1 MSVKKKDRHLS
12 RSECLNLARNLVMQ
26 VMTITRPAIKNDDG
40 KVIKPG
46 ILGTGQAFAAFGA
59 DLLRSSKAVHANCY
73 QAVQIYIKDAE
84 TLKQRNEFFKKA
96 IEQCD
101 SMLRQLDLCI
111 FQYARKNK
119 KKRKSFG
126 YVAKL
131 VHDMKQGIYIRMNLD
146 NLILQHIQ
154 EKKKRMRT

>member
-12 RSECLNLARNLVMQ
+12 RSECLNLARKLIMQ
-26 VMTITRPAIKNDDG
+26 VMIVTRPAIVEDDG

-46 ILGTGQAFAAFGA
+46 ILGTGQAYSAFGA
-59 DLLRSSKAVHANCY
+59 DLLRSAKAVHANCY
-73 QAVQIYIKDAE
+73 QAVQIYIRDAD

-96 IEQCD
+96 LDQCD

-119 KKRKSFG
+119 KKQRSFA
-126 YVAKL
+126 YIASLIK
-131 VHDMKQGIYIRMNLD
+131 DMKDGIYTRMNLD
-146 NLILQHIQ
+146 NLILQHML
-154 EKKKRMRT
+154 EKKKRKRT

>member
-12 RSECLNLARNLVMQ
+12 RSECLNLARNLTMQ
-26 VMTITRPAIKNDDG
+26 VMTITRPAIQTDDG
-40 KVIKPG
+40 KIIKPG
-46 ILGTGQAFAAFGA
+46 ILGTGQAFTAFGA
-59 DLLRSSKAVHANCY
+59 DLLRSAKAVHANCY

-84 TLKQRNEFFKKA
+84 TLRQRNEFFKKA

-119 KKRKSFG
+119 KKRKSFA

-131 VHDMKQGIYIRMNLD
+131 VFDAKQGMYTRMNLD

-154 EKKKRMRT
+154 EKKRKRT

>member
-12 RSECLNLARNLVMQ
+12 RSECLNLARKLVMQ
-26 VMTITRPAIKNDDG
+26 VMTITRPEIKNDDG

-84 TLKQRNEFFKKA
+84 TLRQRNEFFKKA

-119 KKRKSFG
+119 KKQKSFG

-131 VHDMKQGIYIRMNLD
+131 VHDMKQGIYTRMNLD

-154 EKKKRMRT
+154 EKKRMRT

>member
-12 RSECLNLARNLVMQ
+12 RSECLNLARKLVMQ
-26 VMTITRPAIKNDDG
+26 VMTITRPAIQNDDG

-84 TLKQRNEFFKKA
+84 TLQQRNEFFKKA

-131 VHDMKQGIYIRMNLD
+131 VHDTKQGIYIRMNLD

-154 EKKKRMRT
+154 EKKRMRT

>member
-12 RSECLNLARNLVMQ
+12 RSECLNLARKLVIQ
-26 VMTITRPAIKNDDG
+26 VMIVTRPEIKNDDG
-40 KVIKPG
+40 TVIRPG

-84 TLKQRNEFFKKA
+84 TLHERNEFFKKA

-119 KKRKSFG
+119 KKRKSFAF
-126 YVAKL
+126 VAKL
-131 VHDMKQGIYIRMNLD
+131 VYDMKKGIQTCLLYTYD
-146 NLILQHIQ
+146 AAD
-154 EKKKRMRT
+154 